1 MNVSNR
7 SLGHL
12 ISELILFAIVPAPLN
27 PKEIQPTI
35 SITVPFRMRFVR
47 LKDLGSTGKAWAS
60 CLPFFS
66 VGRMPISVGLWF
78 LSQQRLMK
86 HETMK
91 NLMKHGEFVVCLHS
105 HQLIHGD
112 VFACFF

>member
-1 MNVSNR
+1 MIAHHFHRRTIPDEVCPPE
-7 SLGHL
+7 GPGIHWQGVGF
-12 ISELILFAIVPAPLN
+12 LFAV
-27 PKEIQPTI
+27 
-35 SITVPFRMRFVR
+35 
-47 LKDLGSTGKAWAS
+47 
-60 CLPFFS
+60 FS